1 MTPALQRLRAE
12 IRFDREAFE
21 QRLRELEDLPLDAGP
36 TPAETAQAAV
46 ALHHAYCAIESILV
60 RVARQIEG
68 SLPQGP
74 EWHQALLHAAGLE
87 IPGVRPALLS
97 RESVEALRRLL
108 GFRHFFRHGYAVP
121 LDPAQ
126 LAALRQE
133 TRALAPRLLTEID
146 ELDALLASIAAGNA
160 G

>member
-1 MTPALQRLRAE
+1 MTPAVQRLRAE

-21 QRLRELEDLPLDAGP
+21 QRLRELEDLPLDGMP

-133 TRALAPRLLTEID
+133 TRTLAPRLLNEID
-146 ELDALLASIAAGNA
+146 ELDSLLASIAAADA

>member
-21 QRLRELEDLPLDAGP
+21 QRLRELKDLPLDAEP
-36 TPAETAQAAV
+36 TAADTAQAAV

-60 RVARQIEG
+60 RVARQVEG

-126 LAALRQE
+126 LAALGQE